1 MFFWTNDVA
10 KNFDKSLNLPL
21 KLSYLAPPAT
31 TLPKIKKIS
40 YFWHQRSFS
49 DAVNCLLTNSEY
61 RISSYK
67 RPWCLCTFEMLMHG
81 D

>member
-31 TLPKIKKIS
+31 ALPKIKKIS
-40 YFWHQRSFS
+40 DFWHQHSFQMFLIVS
-49 DAVNCLLTNSEY
+49 
-61 RISSYK
+61 
-67 RPWCLCTFEMLMHG
+67 
-81 D
+81 